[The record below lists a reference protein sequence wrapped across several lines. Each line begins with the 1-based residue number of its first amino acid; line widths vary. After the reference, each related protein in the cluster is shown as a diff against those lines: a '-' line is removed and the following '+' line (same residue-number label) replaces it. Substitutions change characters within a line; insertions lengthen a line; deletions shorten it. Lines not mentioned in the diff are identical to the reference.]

1 MHVHAADV
9 GTLTAPTSTREIWRS
24 KTQWDRWL
32 CFGSSET
39 LPSFGR
45 NLNTER
51 EERGQAEE
59 GAVQKL
65 VCAAKPGTASTAT
78 AAELLHCTLTFGAP
92 PRFNFHVFIITWD
105 DC

>member
-1 MHVHAADV
+1 M
-9 GTLTAPTSTREIWRS
+9 
-24 KTQWDRWL
+24 QWDRWL

-39 LPSFGR
+39 LTSFGR

-51 EERGQAEE
+51 EERGLAEE

-65 VCAAKPGTASTAT
+65 VCAAKPGTASTAI
-78 AAELLHCTLTFGAP
+78 ASKLLHCTLTFGPP